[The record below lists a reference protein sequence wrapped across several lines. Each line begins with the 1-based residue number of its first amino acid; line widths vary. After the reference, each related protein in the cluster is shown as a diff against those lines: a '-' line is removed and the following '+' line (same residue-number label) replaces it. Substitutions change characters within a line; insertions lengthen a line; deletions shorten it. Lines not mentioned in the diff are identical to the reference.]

1 MNLEIQIKLNLNNK
15 KGFYILLSSSPRNN
29 QSNILQSSLHKNII
43 IKLKGKRTLKGKLK
57 SFDQFMNLT
66 LENATE
72 VLKDNKIQEM
82 GEIFI
87 KGENIVIIATN

>member
-1 MNLEIQIKLNLNNK
+1 
-15 KGFYILLSSSPRNN
+15 LSSPPRNN

-66 LENATE
+66 LENAVE
-72 VLKDNKIQEM
+72 VLKDNKINEM
-82 GEIFI
+82 GNIFI
-87 KGENIVIIATN
+87 KGENIVIIATD

>member
-1 MNLEIQIKLNLNNK
+1 VGIVKLNLNNK
-15 KGFYILLSSSPRNN
+15 KKFYLLLSSPQNN
-29 QSNILQSSLHKNII
+29 QSNILQGSLHKDII

-57 SFDQFMNLT
+57 SFDQYMNLT

-72 VLKDNKIQEM
+72 VLEGDKIHEM

-87 KGENIVIIATN
+87 KGENIVIIATD

>member
-1 MNLEIQIKLNLNNK
+1 MIKLNLNNK
-15 KGFYILLSSSPRNN
+15 NRQYILLSAPRNN
-29 QSNILQSSLHKNII
+29 QSNILQSSLHKDII
-43 IKLKGKRTLKGKLK
+43 IKLKGKRTLKGRLK

-72 VLKDNKIQEM
+72 ILKDNKIQEM

-87 KGENIVIIATN
+87 KGENIIIIATE

>member
-1 MNLEIQIKLNLNNK
+1 
-15 KGFYILLSSSPRNN
+15 
-29 QSNILQSSLHKNII
+29 LQSSLHKNII

-72 VLKDNKIQEM
+72 VLKDNQVQEM